1 MKIKSNYFY
10 GQEVSEYG
18 QQCGYVDYKTLAST
32 FNAIL
37 CNDVT
42 KLFYSTINGEFT
54 EPEQINGFIDNSEA
68 IEELREELEAIEE
81 KQIEMIKA
89 DEESSPEYN
98 RLEAHYNELQ
108 EQIEELERE
117 QDEQPEIF
125 QHFIIDYSGAQI
137 LQDCTN
143 EIVYYLPALDMY
155 IWGVTHWGTSWDYV
169 LTDIEID
176 TEEDAQQ

>member
-1 MKIKSNYFY
+1 MKIKTNYFY
-10 GQEVSEYG
+10 GHEVSEYG
-18 QQCGYVDYKTLAST
+18 KRNGYVDYKTLASA
-32 FNAIL
+32 FNAVL

-89 DEESSPEYN
+89 DEEESPEYKELE
-98 RLEAHYNELQ
+98 RLEEEKREA
-108 EQIEELERE
+108 IEELERE
-117 QDEQPEIF
+117 QDEQPEIY
-125 QHFIIDYSGAQI
+125 QYFIISYSGAQI

-143 EIVYYLPALDMY
+143 EIIYYIEALDLY
-155 IWGVTHWGTSWDYV
+155 VWGVTHWGTSWDYV
-169 LTDIEID
+169 LTDIEIAAS
-176 TEEDAQQ
+176 EEE

>member
-1 MKIKSNYFY
+1 MKIRSNYFY

-18 QQCGYVDYKTLAST
+18 KQCGYVDYRTLSSA
-32 FNAIL
+32 FDAVL

-68 IEELREELEAIEE
+68 IEELREELEAITDEYREAEE
-81 KQIEMIKA
+81 GSEREKELEKA
-89 DEESSPEYN
+89 MDE
-98 RLEAHYNELQ
+98 LT

-125 QHFIIDYSGAQI
+125 QYFIISYSGAQI

-143 EIVYYLPALDMY
+143 EIVYYLPALDIY

-169 LTDIEID
+169 LTDIEIAAS
-176 TEEDAQQ
+176 EEE